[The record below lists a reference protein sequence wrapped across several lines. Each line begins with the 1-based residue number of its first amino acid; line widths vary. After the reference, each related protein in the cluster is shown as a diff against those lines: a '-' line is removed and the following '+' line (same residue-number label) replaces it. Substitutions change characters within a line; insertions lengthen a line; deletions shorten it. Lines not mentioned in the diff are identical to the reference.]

1 MGKLMRIEL
10 LKAVRNRYLWI
21 TFGAVLAVGAIQCA
35 YLLWSLGNG
44 AAAGS
49 GASDLSVRSTG
60 LSMTRAIS
68 SLLVMCPY
76 GWSYLAET
84 RHGYWKQI
92 ITRTGRK
99 NYVLAKYAVIFL
111 TSGFAAAVPLTLQM
125 TAEYGIRWR
134 YLDLELP
141 GFVHNPVLSVL
152 LYFIGEWIL
161 SGLMAGFG
169 LMISMFCK
177 HMAAAIGI
185 PGLFCLLYRLAN
197 AGLFSHL
204 ASSGTG
210 DGTALIFQGILLGE
224 VLLLFAVTLPVC
236 VYRGEHLDVLEEGS
250 RADEN

>member
-1 MGKLMRIEL
+1 MRLSALESRERDRSGQRGIRSFGKEYR
-10 LKAVRNRYLWI
+10 AFDDTRNQ
-21 TFGAVLAVGAIQCA
+21 F
-35 YLLWSLGNG
+35 
-44 AAAGS
+44 AAGH
-49 GASDLSVRSTG
+49 V
-60 LSMTRAIS
+60 
-68 SLLVMCPY
+68 SLRLV
-76 GWSYLAET
+76 
-84 RHGYWKQI
+84 QI